1 MKPNKFLLLFLSLYI
16 VTCTLYISHA
26 TIRYVS
32 KTGTSTPPYTSWET
46 AAESIQKC
54 INISGFG
61 DTIYVANG
69 VYKEQVIMIPGLS
82 LIGAGMDSCVI
93 DTRELVTNSQYRA
106 VEVRDSCHFKGFHII
121 PYHNSDMAYGIYGVG
136 SNFIT
141 ENKVTNGIGGIY
153 SGLYSTVYKNV
164 IIDNRVEI
172 YVFNS
177 NAIVRQNYITQNN
190 YQGGSG
196 IHIEGFNYS
205 FTPIIDSNYIET
217 NEIGIRGIDQL
228 GGARPIIA
236 HNTIVMRHGQ
246 WGISLYVSDSAKVYN
261 NLIYAENGVEG
272 IRINGVPY
280 IDLQNNFVT
289 GNLGTGIVIGP
300 APNVAKHN
308 VVTGTNSG
316 ITKYSTEPN
325 PLIQYNNVWNTNT
338 INYSNFTP
346 DSTNLSVDPMIV
358 NDDTTQ
364 GELDFHLQKYSPLI
378 DAGDPTMIDKDSS
391 RIDIGLYGGLYGE
404 VYNYQDLAPRPP
416 RNLIAVYD
424 SAMITVKWNRNTESD
439 FSEYKLFRDTIAD
452 FTADSTTLVLSL
464 TDTAY
469 SHLTPPDVE
478 TFYYKLTAVDNQGNE
493 SGVSEEIAVKITS
506 VNDGPVTISDYRLY
520 QNYPN
525 PFNPST
531 TIGYRLKES
540 GYVKLYVYDIK
551 GEQIAVLVNQY
562 QAGGY
567 YEVEFNSSGI
577 RNQASG
583 ISDLSSGVYIY
594 QLMVKSVNNIPVFSD
609 IKKFVIVK

>member
-1 MKPNKFLLLFLSLYI
+1 MKPKMFLLLLSLYI
-16 VTCTLYISHA
+16 VNCTLYISHA
-26 TIRYVS
+26 TTRYVS
-32 KTGTSTPPYTSWET
+32 KTGSSTPPYTSWET
-46 AAESIQKC
+46 AADSIQNA
-54 INISGFG
+54 INIAEVG

-93 DTRELVTNSQYRA
+93 DTRELVTTSSFRA
-106 VEVRDSCHFKGFHII
+106 VQVADSCLFQGFYVIV
-121 PYHNSDMAYGIYGVG
+121 YQNSDMGRSIYGLGNCSIIQNRVING
-136 SNFIT
+136 ISGIT
-141 ENKVTNGIGGIY
+141 AGTNGI
-153 SGLYSTVYKNV
+153 VYKN
-164 IIDNRVEI
+164 ISTGNRIGI
-172 YVFNS
+172 YVTSS
-177 NAIVRQNYITQNN
+177 NAIVRCNNIYHNYPE
-190 YQGGSG
+190 G
-196 IHIEGFNYS
+196 IGISISASNYS
-205 FTPIIDSNYIET
+205 YTPLIDSNYIET

-236 HNTIVMRHGQ
+236 NNTIVMRHGQ

-261 NLIYAENGVEG
+261 NLIYAESGVEG

-280 IDLQNNFVT
+280 IDLQNNYVT

-308 VVTGTNSG
+308 VVTGTNTG
-316 ITKYSTEPN
+316 IAKYSTEPN

-378 DAGDPTMIDKDSS
+378 DAGDPNMKDKDSS

-424 SAMITVKWNRNTESD
+424 SAMITVKWNRNTEAD
-439 FSEYKLFRDTIAD
+439 FSEYKLFRDTVAE

-478 TFYYKLTAVDNQGNE
+478 TYYYKLIAVDNQGNE
-493 SGVSEEIAVKITS
+493 SKVSEEIAVKITS
-506 VNDGPVTISDYRLY
+506 VNDDPITISDYRLY

-577 RNQASG
+577 RNQVSG

-594 QLMVKSVNNIPVFSD
+594 QLMVKSDNNIPVFSD